1 MALGLENKVAL
12 VTGGGKN
19 IGRQICLTLAGH
31 GCDVVVN
38 VRTDIA
44 AAQAVAAEIE
54 GLGRRALAVAADIA
68 DPEAVNAMV
77 ARARDEF
84 GRVDILVNN
93 AGMVAHHTF
102 LETTEAMWH
111 ELMGVNLSGPI
122 HTCQAVVP
130 IMLEQGSGSIINIT
144 GTVVFYGSW
153 PHLAAA
159 KSGVHGLTRGLAQ
172 EFGRHGIRANVI
184 VPSSINTPRAA
195 TREPVRA
202 AAELARTA
210 LKRLGEPREIADICA
225 FLASDMSS
233 YLTGQTFHANGG
245 QFMP

>member
-1 MALGLENKVAL
+1 VTLGLEGKVAL

-19 IGRQICLTLAGH
+19 IGRQICLTLASH

-38 VRTDIA
+38 VRSDVEA
-44 AAQAVAAEIE
+44 ARATAAEIE
-54 GLGRRALAVAADIA
+54 AGGRHALAVAADIA
-68 DPEAVNAMV
+68 DADAVKAMV
-77 ARARDEF
+77 HQAMLEF
-84 GRVDILVNN
+84 GRIDVLVNN
-93 AGMVAHHTF
+93 AAIVAHHRF
-102 LETTEAMWH
+102 LETTEAMWQ
-111 ELMGVNLSGPI
+111 EILGTNLSGPI

-153 PHLAAA
+153 AHLAAA
-159 KSGVHGLTRGLAQ
+159 KAGVHGLTRGLAQ
-172 EFGRHGIRANVI
+172 EFGSRGIRANVI
-184 VPSSINTPRAA
+184 VPSSINTPRAL
-195 TREPVRA
+195 TRDPARA
-202 AAELARTA
+202 SAELARTA